1 MRWPSPKRALV
12 IAVVST
18 LVGCSAHALPP
29 TAPGTS
35 DNPLRVVVTSSA
47 MPLIIEAASAY
58 PEVDFSLEVRGAN
71 YRQGVAA
78 LRRGDAHLMVTSH
91 LRPED
96 AQVLWAAPLTTDVLA
111 LIAHPSVVLDGLSI
125 AQLRMAYQ
133 GQVNDWAQWGGAP
146 LPLTVVSREAGAD
159 VRAEFERLVMG
170 ARRTTGAALTTAS
183 DAGVLALVR
192 ETVGAVGYVPLSM
205 VEAGVRVLSIDGV
218 LPSTVTLTDQT
229 YPLRSTVYA
238 VALAEPT
245 DSARRFIAW
254 LQSPDGQAV
263 LMRRF
268 RPPLTIPR

>member
-1 MRWPSPKRALV
+1 
-12 IAVVST
+12 
-18 LVGCSAHALPP
+18 
-29 TAPGTS
+29 
-35 DNPLRVVVTSSA
+35 